1 MTQNEIP
8 ELPEIHRSTEP
19 DLLDGLEGRR
29 AQRSTLKAK
38 HAQSLTRLLG
48 ARSDLRG
55 VHALADHLDDA
66 VRWTA

>member
-1 MTQNEIP
+1 MTENENT
-8 ELPEIHRSTEP
+8 ESTESTE
-19 DLLDGLEGRR
+19 LDTRR

-38 HAQSLTRLLG
+38 HAKSLTTLLG
-48 ARSDLRG
+48 TRTDLRG

>member
-1 MTQNEIP
+1 MTNDKIP
-8 ELPEIHRSTEP
+8 AITAATDVTDVAELSPRS
-19 DLLDGLEGRR
+19 
-29 AQRSTLKAK
+29 AQRAALKAK

>member
-1 MTQNEIP
+1 MTENI
-8 ELPEIHRSTEP
+8 LPETVE
-19 DLLDGLEGRR
+19 LDDRR

-38 HAQSLTRLLG
+38 HAQSLTKLMG
-48 ARSDLRG
+48 TRSDLRG